1 MQLAQDTQPGMRD
14 EHGVEAFCDALWLEG
29 GLSPATRL
37 AYRRDLLAFTRF
49 LDQSGCSRELLHA
62 RHEDLLAYIASRH
75 SDSKASSANRRL
87 SCLRRYYGWLMQRGL
102 RKDDPSA
109 GIRSAR
115 QSPRFPKTLAEEQ
128 VEALL
133 TAPDTAG
140 LLGLRDRAMLETLY
154 ATGLRVSELVGLRVS
169 EVSMRDAV
177 LRVIGKGNKQ
187 RLVPLGEEA
196 LHWVQQWL
204 ADGRSRLLAGKSSD
218 VLFPTAK
225 GEPMSR
231 QRFWVLIKQYAI
243 RAGIQAALSP
253 HGLRHA
259 FATHLLNHGADLRV
273 VQLLLGHADITTTQI
288 YTHVARER
296 LRQLHAQHH
305 PRA

>member
-14 EHGVEAFCDALWLEG
+14 EHGVEAFCDALWLED

-133 TAPDTAG
+133 
-140 LLGLRDRAMLETLY
+140 
-154 ATGLRVSELVGLRVS
+154 
-169 EVSMRDAV
+169 
-177 LRVIGKGNKQ
+177 
-187 RLVPLGEEA
+187 
-196 LHWVQQWL
+196 
-204 ADGRSRLLAGKSSD
+204 
-218 VLFPTAK
+218 
-225 GEPMSR
+225 
-231 QRFWVLIKQYAI
+231 
-243 RAGIQAALSP
+243 
-253 HGLRHA
+253 
-259 FATHLLNHGADLRV
+259 
-273 VQLLLGHADITTTQI
+273 
-288 YTHVARER
+288 
-296 LRQLHAQHH
+296 
-305 PRA
+305 

>member
-1 MQLAQDTQPGMRD
+1 MSANSGPRSSSTDMRTVGGFGAMQLAQDTQPGMRD
-14 EHGVEAFCDALWLEG
+14 EHGVEAFCDALWLED

-273 VQLLLGHADITTTQI
+273 VQLLLGHAD
-288 YTHVARER
+288 
-296 LRQLHAQHH
+296 
-305 PRA
+305 